1 MSEEKR
7 DGARVAMISRLEG
20 EVMVFQSMA
29 IREVSLR
36 GALVETRFAMHL
48 NSLHDLRIELGERSV
63 VVKGRVVHSQIAD
76 VDDDVLVYWTGLN
89 SSNRR
94 NTYPTRS
101 PVFSSRSAPSASS
114 AEAAALHGHTSTLA
128 NPQVL

>member
-20 EVMVFQSMA
+20 EVMVFQPMV
-29 IREVSLR
+29 IKEVSLR
-36 GALVETRFAMHL
+36 GALVETRFSLNL

-76 VDDDVLVYWTGLN
+76 VDDDVLVYWSGLEFVEP
-89 SSNRR
+89 SEHASLAIAEFLDTLRAERR
-94 NTYPTRS
+94 
-101 PVFSSRSAPSASS
+101 
-114 AEAAALHGHTSTLA
+114 
-128 NPQVL
+128 

>member
-7 DGARVAMISRLEG
+7 DGARLAMISRLEG
-20 EVMVFQSMA
+20 EVMVFQPMV

-36 GALVETRFAMHL
+36 GALVETRYALHL

-76 VDDDVLVYWTGLN
+76 VEDDVLVYWSGIEFVEPSEHVSIAIADFLE
-89 SSNRR
+89 
-94 NTYPTRS
+94 
-101 PVFSSRSAPSASS
+101 SAR
-114 AEAAALHGHTSTLA
+114 AERL
-128 NPQVL
+128 